1 MAAGDIAYEYAF
13 FLLPVSK
20 TASTAISKGQL
31 VKLSDG
37 DPAASG
43 DYGPFGIAIDDIAA
57 NEDMKG
63 KVLIKGVAYATAGG
77 AISALTY
84 VKAGDGGKVV
94 DFVEGTDAE
103 SLIVGIALEAASGD
117 GDVIKIMLL

>member
-1 MAAGDIAYEYAF
+1 MAAGDIAYEYSF

-20 TASTAISKGQL
+20 TAAANITKGQL
-31 VKLSDG
+31 VDLDGG
-37 DPAASG
+37 DPADSG

-84 VKAGDGGKVV
+84 VKAGTDGKVV
-94 DFVEGTDAE
+94 DFVEGTDTEA
-103 SLIVGIALEAASGD
+103 LIAGVALEAASGD